1 MRTVIDPAGLTP
13 AERRVWEAFPLG
25 EGVDFR
31 EEPASSAA
39 DSGGNPADDPA
50 AGASWGPERTV
61 RAEVL
66 RALLIDGPAQDGEI
80 AGLKLTGARI
90 TGQLDLVYGTVDQ
103 AVQLRFCH
111 FEQPLKLYA
120 QLRALVL
127 SDSVL
132 PGLKAGNLRVD
143 GVLRLSCCR
152 VTGPIRLQGAKVS
165 GAVFVNGALAL
176 GSPAAPD
183 ADAGDGAAEPVLQLN
198 HAAIGTD
205 LWAVGLVAHGQ
216 VRLNGATV
224 GGQVNLD
231 DADLH
236 VPAGE
241 TALHAETLSVGT
253 DLRAVRLRARGRVN
267 LSGSRIPHQLNL
279 AYARLSNPGRSGPAR
294 QQLCH
299 RRAVAARGRADRGHR
314 GRCSRAQ
321 PLHAPPGV
329 WPDRVRIDGL
339 GYRTLA
345 PHLPAEQR
353 LPLLE
358 REEGGDLPYAYE
370 QLAAAYRTAGDDA
383 AARTVQLA
391 KLRLHR
397 RTLPRYARFWGRL
410 QDVAVGY
417 GYRPMRAAGW
427 LLLLLCTGATAFT
440 LHHPPALKAAEAP
453 GFNPVFYTL
462 DLLLPLVD
470 FGQETAF
477 APRGWYQWLSYS
489 ADRRRL
495 DPGHDDR
502 GGRHPLPEPPVAS
515 GRATTRNG
523 ERLPGR
529 GLLAGAPGT
538 SMAA

>member
-1 MRTVIDPAGLTP
+1 
-13 AERRVWEAFPLG
+13 
-25 EGVDFR
+25 
-31 EEPASSAA
+31 
-39 DSGGNPADDPA
+39 
-50 AGASWGPERTV
+50 V

-66 RALLIDGPAQDGEI
+66 RALLIDGPAHDGEI

-90 TGQLDLVYGTVDQ
+90 TGQLDLVYGTVEQ
-103 AVQLRFCH
+103 AVRLRFCH
-111 FEQPLKLYA
+111 FERAPTLYGA

-127 SDSVL
+127 SDSWL
-132 PGLKAGNLRVD
+132 PGLTAGNLRVD

-152 VTGPIRLQGAKVS
+152 VSGPIRLQGAKIS
-165 GAVFVNGALAL
+165 GAVFVNGARL
-176 GSPAAPD
+176 GRPAAPD
-183 ADAGDGAAEPVLQLN
+183 TPAAADASDREGAEGPVLQLN

-231 DADLH
+231 DADLR

-253 DLRAVRLRARGRVN
+253 DLRATRLRARGRVN
-267 LSGSRIPHQLNL
+267 LSGARIPHQLNL
-279 AYARLSNPGRSGPAR
+279 AYARLSNPGGPALR
-294 QQLCH
+294 ASSCVIGELWLREATPIVGTVNLRRSQL
-299 RRAVAARGRADRGHR
+299 DL
-314 GRCSRAQ
+314 
-321 PLHAPPGV
+321 LHIPPHV

-339 GYRTLA
+339 SYRTLA

-358 REEGGDLPYAYE
+358 REEGGYLPYAYE

-391 KLRLHR
+391 KLRRHR
-397 RTLPRYARFWGRL
+397 RALPRYARFWGRL

-427 LLLLLCTGATAFT
+427 LLLLLCTGATAFA
-440 LHHPPALKAAEAP
+440 LHRPPALKPAEAP

-477 APRGWYQWLSYS
+477 APRGWYQWLSYLLI
-489 ADRRRL
+489 ATGWIL
-495 DPGHDDR
+495 
-502 GGRHPLPEPPVAS
+502 
-515 GRATTRNG
+515 ATTIA
-523 ERLPGR
+523 
-529 GLLAGAPGT
+529 AGVT
-538 SMAA
+538 RSLNRQ